1 MLLVVLKRAGKRI
14 IGTDNQGRAGKQ
26 AQIQDSGIEG
36 WGADVFQAENERERQ
51 RGVKQ
56 EAC

>member
-1 MLLVVLKRAGKRI
+1 MLLVVPKRAGKRI

-36 WGADVFQAENERERQ
+36 WGADVFEAENERERQ
-51 RGVKQ
+51 R
-56 EAC
+56 C